1 MHPCPAKPSIL
12 ARSLE
17 IRRVLQH
24 RIVGVKG
31 PFLTH
36 ERTNAFEASP
46 LPENWKIMS
55 WVAIDDLD
63 LAAPQLEG
71 LHTVRLLSRF
81 MPLPSDPD
89 RGNGWMS
96 IPDCFDNAVHTWL
109 MAFEMSRFVKVSP
122 TQGLAETA
130 GAEKRAIRLLNCT

>member
-1 MHPCPAKPSIL
+1 MGGPSIVKVVISSNWRTDPDRYPWLVAQLKAHGVDVVGHTDIIKMHPCPAKPSIL

-89 RGNGWMS
+89 
-96 IPDCFDNAVHTWL
+96 
-109 MAFEMSRFVKVSP
+109 
-122 TQGLAETA
+122 
-130 GAEKRAIRLLNCT
+130 